1 MAIFR
6 PQAASGGGSYLGY
19 QVCGIES
26 FEDKS
31 DRFDWADVYITV
43 NLKMENSQ
51 YIQPMQISGSF
62 DREPDNTIKDCT
74 LLRRLYYLFDA
85 LGFQGGVTKEGNFE
99 DADGKPIEDIVSYLE
114 DTYTPQFPSEPS
126 MDYLAYVY
134 KELNKKDGK
143 AYTRVVPKLVRNTA
157 SEKKDFE
164 GYINFCIG
172 KGVIV
177 EHDENATPSTP
188 QGSASPTVGGTTQSS
203 F

>member
-6 PQAASGGGSYLGY
+6 PQAANGSGNYLGY
-19 QVCGIES
+19 QACGIEG

-62 DREPDNTIKDCT
+62 DRDTDNTIKDCT

-99 DADGKPIEDIVSYLE
+99 DADGKAIDDIVSYLDE
-114 DTYTPQFPSEPS
+114 VYTPSFPSEPS
-126 MDYLAYVY
+126 MDYMAYLY

-143 AYTRVVPKLVRNTA
+143 VYTRVVPKLVRNTA

-164 GYINFCIG
+164 GYINFCIS

-177 EHDENATPSTP
+177 EADNATTP
-188 QGSASPTVGGTTQSS
+188 TTPGSASPNVGGTTQTSS